1 MKKGDALFFQNPVFV
16 FADFRRIYLAK
27 LVSNIGERFF
37 LIAVSW
43 WVLHSPVENSNSLLG
58 FIMGAATVARIV
70 FGPVM
75 GVYADRYNKKQCMLV
90 AAIIPMFIVAGLIL
104 VFPWVEQHLLSLWV
118 FHFCIASF
126 LPLMMAAS
134 TSSLPLVVHKDD
146 IAKAVAMDGG
156 ILFIGQ
162 AVGSTAAGA
171 FIMLAGVIGAFY
183 VNAAAYGIA
192 ILCLL
197 RIKSNLHVEQAK
209 PETQHSMW
217 KDIKEGF
224 HYFAQNTL
232 VLRLVAIFCV
242 ANFFM
247 SPIMIAIPILTIEV
261 FNGTAFDMSL
271 LELSLALGAV
281 FMSGILGSW
290 QREFSLSRILP
301 FTMLLNS
308 GVLLAISQSREFYFI
323 CIALFLMGSSISVT
337 NAVVMAK
344 MQKIIPD
351 AIKGRIFSLGMMG
364 ALLVA
369 PVALALTGILSDSLG
384 IKNVIFINGV
394 AFIIVGMAA
403 YFLFK
408 NEINFTE
415 SRDGNNL

>member
-1 MKKGDALFFQNPVFV
+1 MRKGVALLFQNPVFV

-43 WVLHSPVENSNSLLG
+43 WVLHSPLENSNSLLG

-75 GVYADRYNKKQCMLV
+75 GVYADRYNKKKCMLIAV
-90 AAIIPMFIVAGLIL
+90 AMPMLIVCGVIL
-104 VFPWVEQHLLSLWV
+104 AFPWVEQHLLSLWG
-118 FHFCIASF
+118 FHFWIAAF

-134 TSSLPLVVHKDD
+134 TSSLPLVVHKDEV
-146 IAKAVAMDGG
+146 AKAVAMDGG

-171 FIMLAGVIGAFY
+171 FIMFAGILGAFY

-192 ILCLL
+192 VLCLL
-197 RIKSNLHVEQAK
+197 RIKSNLHIEQAN
-209 PETQHSMW
+209 PGTRQTIW
-217 KDIKEGF
+217 KDTKEGF

-247 SPIMIAIPILTIEV
+247 APIMIIIPILTIEV

-271 LELSLALGAV
+271 LELSLALGAII
-281 FMSGILGSW
+281 MSGILGSW
-290 QREFSLSRILP
+290 QRESSLRRILP
-301 FTMLLNS
+301 WNMFIS
-308 GVLLAISQSREFYFI
+308 GGIFLGISQSKDFYI
-323 CIALFLMGSSISVT
+323 MCIALFLLGAGISVT

-351 AIKGRIFSLGMMG
+351 EIKGRIFSLGMMG
-364 ALLVA
+364 ATLVT
-369 PVALALTGILSDSLG
+369 PLALALTGVLSDVLG
-384 IKNVIFINGV
+384 IMKVIFINGI
-394 AFIIVGMAA
+394 AFLILGIIA
-403 YFLFK
+403 YSFFK
-408 NEINFTE
+408 QEIKQT
-415 SRDGNNL
+415 